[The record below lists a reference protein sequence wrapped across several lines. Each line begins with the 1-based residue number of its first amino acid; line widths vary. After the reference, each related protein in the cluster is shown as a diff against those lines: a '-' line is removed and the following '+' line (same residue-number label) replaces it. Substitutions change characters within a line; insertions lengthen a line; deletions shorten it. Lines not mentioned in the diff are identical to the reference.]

1 MVTKILKAGKTELGP
16 WAWPFVFFFLS
27 FFVLSHSADTG
38 ASKASV
44 QNESLE
50 LVVAAGSQRAC

>member
-16 WAWPFVFFFLS
+16 WPWPLFFFFLS
-27 FFVLSHSADTG
+27 FFVLSHSADMG